1 MYEPLTE
8 LLRHHPAA
16 FPFHRP
22 YDLDQLERLE
32 RNRPLR
38 PTELEAMGLGRAD
51 RENWQVLDI
60 VAYAWLGLVVCSLV
74 VLFWGGNP
82 DPYIT
87 VADLPHGDR

>member
-22 YDLDQLERLE
+22 YDLDELERLE
-32 RNRPLR
+32 RKRVLR
-38 PTELEAMGLGRAD
+38 PTELEALGLGKAD
-51 RENWQVLDI
+51 REIWQALDI
-60 VAYAWLGLVVCSLV
+60 VAYVWLGLVVCSLV
-74 VLFWGGNP
+74 TLFWGGTA
-82 DPYIT
+82 DPSIT